1 MANVTFISENRI
13 IMKEL
18 RIIGLLITDR
28 IKEAGRTQQA
38 LTKYAHIIKSR
49 LGFHEVTEDVCSRAG
64 VIILHLAGNSEEC
77 NKLEGE
83 LGLIGGLEIQRM
95 VFNL

>member
-1 MANVTFISENRI
+1 VTSISDRKNKYWHMSEI
-13 IMKEL
+13 

-49 LGFHEVTEDVCSRAG
+49 LGFHEVTEEVCSRVG
-64 VIILHLAGNSEEC
+64 VIILQLAGNREEC
-77 NKLEGE
+77 LKLEQE
-83 LGLIGGLEIQRM
+83 LGQIGGLELQRM
-95 VFNL
+95 VFGF